1 MGIPATRPP
10 RLAESGYRG
19 RPTVLNNVKTFA
31 YVPPILNRGAG
42 WFRSIGTGDNPGTA
56 VFSLVGKVAHTGL
69 VEVPMG
75 TTLRQ
80 LIFDVGEGMAND
92 KAFKAAQIGG
102 PSGGCLPEAALDI
115 PIDFDSLQEAGAIMG
130 SGGLVAVSYTHL
142 DVYKRQELAL
152 RIGKIIAAL
161 LGEKVGRPVILI
173 GRDTRLSGAMLE
185 GSLAAGIT
193 SAGAEVRL
201 LGIAPTPAVAYLTRL
216 LRATAGIMISASHN
230 PIEDNG
236 LKIFNSEGLKLPDEL
251 ERETERIYFHYDE
264 FARSLPSPEGAG
276 VGRVLHEAGALERY
290 LQHLRETASPL
301 EGLRLIVD
309 CGHGAACHL
318 AGDLLGQL
326 GADVALL
333 HGEADGGRINVN
345 CGATHTAALQREV
358 VRAGAHAGIAFD
370 GDADRLIAVDEKGSI
385 VDGDAIMS
393 ICAVGMH
400 RQGRLHKNTLVATVM
415 SNGGLD
421 LLGEKCGFKLRRT
434 AVGDRYAVS
443 YTHLS
448 RITLS
453 ARASGVLWRCLS

>member
-1 MGIPATRPP
+1 MKKLFGTDGI
-10 RLAESGYRG
+10 RG
-19 RPTVLNNVKTFA
+19 VA
-31 YVPPILNRGAG
+31 NREL
-42 WFRSIGTGDNPGTA
+42 SP
-56 VFSLVGKVAHTGL
+56 
-69 VEVPMG
+69 
-75 TTLRQ
+75 
-80 LIFDVGEGMAND
+80 
-92 KAFKAAQIGG
+92 
-102 PSGGCLPEAALDI
+102 
-115 PIDFDSLQEAGAIMG
+115 
-130 SGGLVAVSYTHL
+130 
-142 DVYKRQELAL
+142 ELAL

-434 AVGDRYAVS
+434 AVGDRYVLEEMLAGGYNLGGEQSGHIIFSDHATTGDGLLTALQLLAIV
-443 YTHLS
+443 
-448 RITLS
+448 
-453 ARASGVLWRCLS
+453 RASGRPLSELAGRLERLPQILYNLPVVSQKGWEDSPAFASAVEDLRGRLGRHGRILIRPSGTEPLIRIMLEAPVPEDKLWEEARSLAEIIIRENS

>member
-1 MGIPATRPP
+1 MKKLFGTDGI
-10 RLAESGYRG
+10 RG
-19 RPTVLNNVKTFA
+19 VA
-31 YVPPILNRGAG
+31 NREL
-42 WFRSIGTGDNPGTA
+42 SP
-56 VFSLVGKVAHTGL
+56 
-69 VEVPMG
+69 
-75 TTLRQ
+75 
-80 LIFDVGEGMAND
+80 
-92 KAFKAAQIGG
+92 
-102 PSGGCLPEAALDI
+102 
-115 PIDFDSLQEAGAIMG
+115 
-130 SGGLVAVSYTHL
+130 
-142 DVYKRQELAL
+142 ELAL

-393 ICAVGMH
+393 ICAIGMH

-434 AVGDRYAVS
+434 AVGDRYVLEEMLAGGYNLGGEQSGHIIFSDHATTGDGLLTALQLLAIV
-443 YTHLS
+443 
-448 RITLS
+448 
-453 ARASGVLWRCLS
+453 RASGRPLSELAGRLERLPQILYNLPVVSQKGWEDSPAFASAVEDLRGRLGRHGRILIRPSGTEPLIRIMLEAPVPEDKLWEEARSLAEIIIRENS